1 MRTAAPR
8 RRGRWDRQ
16 CRGLRGGAGGR
27 GGAAVAGR
35 RGRGRDDAGPPW
47 WTNLHDTPTER
58 VQREGGVDRTPHMR
72 RAPRFAP
79 VARTGAICR
88 SSRAPALTSPAASGL
103 NCRRARRW
111 RNRLTRCPQKAL
123 SFGTCGFESHPPH
136 YPSMDDF
143 KRSRAGAEAT
153 NRAGYNPAGAPPR
166 SGLPARRSSPAR
178 TPASRRRSAAP
189 ERESA
194 AA

>member
-1 MRTAAPR
+1 MRTGR
-8 RRGRWDRQ
+8 RA
-16 CRGLRGGAGGR
+16 GGAGGTVNAVDCC
-27 GGAAVAGR
+27 GGAAGR
-35 RGRGRDDAGPPW
+35 ARGGRGRDDAGPPW

-136 YPSMDDF
+136 YSSIDERFRP
-143 KRSRAGAEAT
+143 SRAAAEST
-153 NRAGYNPAGAPPR
+153 NRAGYSPAGAPPR

-178 TPASRRRSAAP
+178 TPASRPRSAGP